1 MNWVLLVALILL
13 ARVTLVSSTFKTLT
27 ELRYRRQLVGAD
39 SIPSSELAM
48 WKDLEGREKV
58 GDQIK
63 VIQRL
68 QLQLDRSDARSDLTS
83 DLVADKY
90 FQFLSTC
97 LRTPGGAWTAGLGPM
112 EYVGL
117 GIKQHISWSVQHQP
131 PTRILSLP
139 SLLGKMCSCLIDVPS
154 DSSKI
159 PAALRVEAAS
169 NKLQDLSLALTRV
182 ACRYA
187 LLKEQ
192 LEEGKSAEEAFAL
205 ALEIP
210 GGDETPSVVAPPL
223 AAILEVM
230 RLDFGFTP
238 PPILED
244 KEGDNIDKQRL
255 LLIAG
260 KEETCLWIKAN
271 QLQ

>member
-1 MNWVLLVALILL
+1 MKWVLLVALYLL
-13 ARVTLVSSTFKTLT
+13 ARVEGTFKTLA
-27 ELRYRRQLVGAD
+27 ELRYRRQLVTID
-39 SIPSSELAM
+39 SVPSSELAM
-48 WKDLEGREKV
+48 WKDLEGRAAV

-63 VIQRL
+63 AIQRL
-68 QLQLDRSDARSDLTS
+68 QLQLDRSDARTDLTS

-117 GIKQHISWSVQHQP
+117 DIKQHISWSSVTRQP

-192 LEEGKSAEEAFAL
+192 LEEGKSAEVAFAL
-205 ALEIP
+205 AVEIP
-210 GGDETPSVVAPPL
+210 GDDETSSVVAPPL
-223 AAILEVM
+223 AAILEVI

-238 PPILED
+238 TTITED
-244 KEGDNIDKQRL
+244 KEGLDKQRL

-260 KEETCLWIKAN
+260 KEETGLWIKAN